1 VSEGSRNELPQHI
14 QPPALAAK
22 EFISLT
28 SGHNHPG
35 TGDSTE
41 FRTVAQTY
49 RDNFGAQG
57 YWSYLYLT
65 SPNPP
70 SDVKD
75 LGVSLQNRG
84 FGPLTIQ
91 AKYEYPICH
100 RLSGITAAGYLWSD
114 KTNPV
119 GGSRDIGPELAQQ
132 FTYDFGGGLKAD
144 VGVAVL
150 FTGDFYRPSPV
161 APEPN
166 TLYQV
171 FARVQ
176 LEF

>member
-1 VSEGSRNELPQHI
+1 
-14 QPPALAAK
+14 
-22 EFISLT
+22 
-28 SGHNHPG
+28 
-35 TGDSTE
+35 
-41 FRTVAQTY
+41 
-49 RDNFGAQG
+49 
-57 YWSYLYLT
+57 
-65 SPNPP
+65 
-70 SDVKD
+70 
-75 LGVSLQNRG
+75 
-84 FGPLTIQ
+84 LTIQ

-132 FTYDFGGGLKAD
+132 FTFDLGGGLKAD
-144 VGVAVL
+144 LGVAVL
-150 FTGDFYRPSPV
+150 FTGDFYRPAPN

-166 TLYQV
+166 TLYEV